1 MGEQIM
7 FTPEELEEIRLA
19 DEQMFGRKSVAIYRG
34 KEYYYKN
41 RERLRKKGRD
51 YYAQHKDSIKKS
63 RRQRREENAE
73 QERERDRERYRARK
87 NAEKSIG

>member
-1 MGEQIM
+1 M

-19 DEQMFGRKSVAIYRG
+19 DEQMFGRKRVAIYRG
-34 KEYYYKN
+34 KEYYNNN
-41 RERLRKKGRD
+41 RERMCAKSRD
-51 YYAQHKDSIKKS
+51 YYAQHRDSIRAS